1 MMKYKLNTQL
11 IKQEMLQKG
20 YSINRL
26 AKESNILRLLNQQ
39 GTSRPETIYKI
50 ATSLDLQVKDILL

>member
-1 MMKYKLNTQL
+1 MKYKLNTQL